1 MNNRL
6 LLWLLL
12 ASQLLFLLSSLLEPP
27 RSLVMI
33 IVRVCLPLVLV
44 AYIGLLLTGYIRPG
58 KE

>member
-1 MNNRL
+1 MKNRL
-6 LLWLLL
+6 FLWLLL

-33 IVRVCLPLVLV
+33 IVRVGVPLVLV
-44 AYIGLLLTGYIRPG
+44 SYIVFLLSGYNRSG